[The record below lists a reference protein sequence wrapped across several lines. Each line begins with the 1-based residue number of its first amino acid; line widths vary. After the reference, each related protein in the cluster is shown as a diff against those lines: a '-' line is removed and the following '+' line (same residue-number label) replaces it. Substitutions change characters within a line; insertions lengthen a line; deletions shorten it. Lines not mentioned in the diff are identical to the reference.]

1 MDIIKS
7 MEKRKRRKID
17 ERNEGMD
24 VERENK
30 RIEEKVERMIELRMC
45 EKIKDDKIKLRW
57 ERFLEI
63 EKRWEVER

>member
-45 EKIKDDKIKLRW
+45 EKIKDDKIKLR
-57 ERFLEI
+57 
-63 EKRWEVER
+63 